1 MVTSESNNMP
11 PPDAA
16 EGPGKGP
23 QQSGYDDQLD
33 ADRTSHHAEN
43 CRTCGGSAPWTEARR
58 REEEIIVLSRGSRVC
73 DLVVAG

>member
-1 MVTSESNNMP
+1 MAAANISKP

-16 EGPGKGP
+16 EAGDAGPD
-23 QQSGYDDQLD
+23 QSALD
-33 ADRTSHHAEN
+33 KRLADDRTSHHVDN
-43 CRTCGGSAPWTEARR
+43 CRTCGGFAPWTEARR